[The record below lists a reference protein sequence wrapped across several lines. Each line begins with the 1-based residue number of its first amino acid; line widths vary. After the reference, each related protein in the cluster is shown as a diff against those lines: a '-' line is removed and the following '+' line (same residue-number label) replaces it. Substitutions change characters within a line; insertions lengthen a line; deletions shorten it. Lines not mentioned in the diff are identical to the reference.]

1 MYTIEQYIKD
11 TKSLTNSLVIKINEI
26 PMVLNQAVAMEAE
39 DRQEPHMV
47 PDMAKKR
54 EWKYY
59 LNLAGK
65 MHKYDK
71 PVYIK
76 VLETDKE
83 EILTSDLLRKYPTT
97 HTELKEN
104 TGLYEQLMSNY
115 PEHLRYIHGC
125 MYPVDAD
132 KAINAK
138 EGTILAYNENYIETN
153 EYYLI
158 QELEDYIKR
167 ILHRWHVKPYSI
179 VDELYLPSLM
189 AFLYMAVYLKI
200 FNIRLSKIHSYQV
213 HSFHLEHYFR
223 SHMDLWDDIKVLNKQ
238 SIFWL
243 YKNLDVMLHNVGK
256 AKTFEK
262 IYNKL
267 FHMNGIGL
275 GEYKASRK
283 DPKFTNEMYNL
294 QRPSFDMEPVTL
306 VTTNLN
312 DFYLT
317 NKGNVTS
324 VESMIRNEL
333 ELLPDVN
340 KNIPSN
346 FKRYFIDIG
355 VLESEKTV
363 RETEKTKILDIDTIK
378 TLKKTGLD
386 IFALIMDYWVY
397 ALKKDKLYKE
407 SITYPGNVYKVNK
420 RVHSFTDEEIE
431 IKTSDNRLYK
441 VTPKVG
447 LLMFIK
453 LMLHASGELDRK
465 ISKVK
470 YFRILDSDPVK
481 FQEAIDTKT
490 IKDGLSYALLRSIK
504 DNLVPEPSLFP
515 TIKSFQ
521 KFLGDNIEL
530 SKAIWV
536 FMSNSQNFLT
546 TDNVKRVFMLLARDG
561 EYDLTTDGVPKT
573 IDQLLA
579 DHGVNYTIDGNIDMV
594 KTMSLLIETF
604 TGIKVDKEDELISNM
619 NKYRTI
625 LKKLTSYSLQAIG
638 AEGIDKEIV
647 AYYHNPTML
656 KTERGLVMSYGIHVR
671 GLEEPFG
678 RLITDSNDNPK
689 GINLNKIIYRP
700 MLSLDGPIKGHM
712 ILKYHELRRDG
723 YPSEF
728 HADFITLP
736 SYNFDH
742 HKWFVEWITTKA
754 MEVEG
759 LEKKIADLSG
769 DDIDIPSPELAM
781 NRVTDKG
788 VLNTLN
794 KIKGDMI
801 VYEGPWLARTG
812 YYSFTNMPYCW
823 YKPLLE
829 NLLTISGVEVKGL
842 ADPFELDTDSKDEDN
857 PTPEFYRIADTGM
870 IGIGSKVEGSMFIK
884 DTFTKDDMSLSIGK
898 NNEILKMEAFPKD
911 KEYVS
916 IGLLA
921 FRLYDNQGHVVSD
934 KTSGLVTYVS
944 KQVYEKNNALHIF
957 NTAFR
962 NNKLKED
969 VKEITINKTDT
980 IGLAMLPFQLELD
993 KDNTLGSKSKIEF
1006 IGLIDK
1012 NGTLDIYDCR
1022 NITSIDQVYIQHQP
1036 TIRINNFSVFEI
1048 LPTDTTERLVLSDMD
1063 MEAIVNEYKQPKE
1076 PKGRLNEEEIRAY
1089 KEKLE
1094 KMAPSI
1100 DPELL
1105 DVIGQYDVEKYP
1117 FLKNLKLKPNP

>member
-1 MYTIEQYIKD
+1 MYTIEQYIQD

-39 DRQEPHMV
+39 ERREPDMV
-47 PDMAKKR
+47 PNMAKKR

-59 LNLAGK
+59 LNLAGI

-71 PVYIK
+71 PVMIK

-83 EILTSDLLRKYPTT
+83 EVLTAELLRKYPIT
-97 HTELKEN
+97 HTELNEN
-104 TGLYEQLMSNY
+104 KLLYEQLMANY

-125 MYPVDAD
+125 MYPVDID
-132 KAINAK
+132 KAIEAK
-138 EGTILAYNENYIETN
+138 EGTILAYNKNYLEAN

-158 QELEDYIKR
+158 RELEVYVKN
-167 ILHRWHVKPYSI
+167 ILHRWHVKPYTI

-189 AFLYMAVYLKI
+189 AFLYLAIFLKI
-200 FNIRLSKIHSYQV
+200 FNIRLSKIHTYQV

-238 SIFWL
+238 SLFWL

-262 IYNKL
+262 VYNKL
-267 FHMNGIGL
+267 FYMNGIGL

-294 QRPSFDMEPVTL
+294 KRPSFDMEPVTL
-306 VTTNLN
+306 VTHSLN

-317 NKGNVTS
+317 NKGSVTS

-333 ELLPDVN
+333 DLLPDVN

-363 RETEKTKILDIDTIK
+363 RETEKTKILDIDSIK

-386 IFALIMDYWVY
+386 IFSLIMDYWVY
-397 ALKKDKLYKE
+397 ALQKDKLYKD
-407 SITYPGNVYKVNK
+407 SVTYPGNVYTVNK
-420 RVHSFTDEEIE
+420 RLHSFTDEEIE
-431 IKTSDNRLYK
+431 IKTSDNKIYK

-447 LLMFIK
+447 LLMLIK
-453 LMLHASGELDRK
+453 LMLYSSGELDKK
-465 ISKVK
+465 IRGIR
-470 YFRILDSDPVK
+470 YFRVLDSNKDK
-481 FQEAIDTKT
+481 FQEIMDTKT

-504 DNLVPEPSLFP
+504 DSLVFEPALFP
-515 TIKSFQ
+515 TIRSFQ
-521 KFLGDNIEL
+521 KFLGENIDL
-530 SKAIWV
+530 AKAVWV

-546 TDNVKRVFMLLARDG
+546 TDNVKRVFMLLAKDG
-561 EYDLTTDGVPKT
+561 EFWLTDDNKEYT
-573 IDQLLA
+573 IDQILA
-579 DHGVNYTIDGNIDMV
+579 QHGVTYTIDENIDLV

-604 TGIKVDKEDELISNM
+604 TGVKVDKEDELIANM

-625 LKKLTSYSLQAIG
+625 LKKLTSYSLQALG

-647 AYYHNPTML
+647 AYYNNPTML
-656 KTERGLVMSYGIHVR
+656 KTEKGLVMSYGINIK
-671 GLEEPFG
+671 GLEDPFG
-678 RLITDSNDNPK
+678 KLISHSNDDPK

-700 MLSLDGPIKGHM
+700 YLAIDGPIKGHM
-712 ILKYHELRRDG
+712 ILKYHHLRQDG
-723 YPSEF
+723 YPTEF
-728 HADFITLP
+728 HSDFITIP
-736 SYNFDH
+736 SYKFDH
-742 HKWFVEWITTKA
+742 HKWYIEWITTKA

-759 LEKKIADLSG
+759 LEKNLGNLLGEDNEL
-769 DDIDIPSPELAM
+769 PSPMLIY
-781 NRVTDKG
+781 NKITNKG
-788 VLNTLN
+788 ALNTLER
-794 KIKGDMI
+794 IKGDMVI
-801 VYEGPWLARTG
+801 TEGPWLARTG
-812 YYSFTNMPYCW
+812 HYSFASMPYCW

-829 NLLTISGVEVKGL
+829 ELLTLSGIEVIGL
-842 ADPFELDTDSKDEDN
+842 AEPFDVDTESEDEQNPPPDALYVSDKGSINIGKNVEATMYVKDKFD
-857 PTPEFYRIADTGM
+857 
-870 IGIGSKVEGSMFIK
+870 
-884 DTFTKDDMSLSIGK
+884 KDDLSLSISR
-898 NNEILKMEAFPKD
+898 NNEILKLEDFPTNKS
-911 KEYVS
+911 YVS

-921 FRLYDNQGHVVSD
+921 FRLYNENGQMVTD

-944 KQVYEKNNALHIF
+944 KEVYNKNNALHMF
-957 NTAFR
+957 NSSFR
-962 NNKLKED
+962 NNDIKEE
-969 VKEITINKTDT
+969 VKELTINKTDT

-1036 TIRINNFSVFEI
+1036 IIRVRNFSIFEV
-1048 LPTDTTERLVLSDMD
+1048 LPSNTTDRLVLSDMD
-1063 MEAIVNEYKQPKE
+1063 IEAVIEDYKQPKE
-1076 PKGRLNEEEIRAY
+1076 PTGKQLSKEETEAY
-1089 KEKLE
+1089 KKKLE
-1094 KMAPSI
+1094 SMAPSI

-1105 DVIGQYDVEKYP
+1105 DIIGQYDIEKYP
-1117 FLKNLKLKPNP
+1117 FLKNLKLKP